1 VDRWNIDGSY
11 DDNIQLWITSIHY
24 SNSCSSANGA
34 LDFDMWC
41 EQTDFTYIRFQGL
54 TVAEIFRLT
63 TLLT

>member
-1 VDRWNIDGSY
+1 
-11 DDNIQLWITSIHY
+11 
-24 SNSCSSANGA
+24 
-34 LDFDMWC
+34 MWC